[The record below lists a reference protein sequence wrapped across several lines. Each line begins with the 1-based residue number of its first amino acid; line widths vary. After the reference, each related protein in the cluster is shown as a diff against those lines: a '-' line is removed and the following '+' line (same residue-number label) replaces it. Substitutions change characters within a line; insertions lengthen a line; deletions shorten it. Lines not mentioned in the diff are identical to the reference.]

1 MRQNDFFWGVRAG
14 LIVAAVYSAVALL
27 IYAVRGPTPFE
38 HNGTSLLPVIGVYF
52 IGGISGGAVI
62 GICRDLLRERRTAIP
77 VAIFAAIP
85 AAAGVTVLVSDNL
98 NGWTGK
104 QWFVTIVL
112 ALFIGIG
119 GVQIFGSDK

>member
-1 MRQNDFFWGVRAG
+1 
-14 LIVAAVYSAVALL
+14 
-27 IYAVRGPTPFE
+27 
-38 HNGTSLLPVIGVYF
+38 
-52 IGGISGGAVI
+52 
-62 GICRDLLRERRTAIP
+62 